1 LINYSSFISSQNIFK
16 SNNCESDYLEIRDGY
31 FEKSPLIGRF
41 CGKVDKEVVRTESS
55 RMLLTYV
62 NHHRSEGFRGFKAE
76 FDGEWG
82 EVVNGEL
89 E

>member
-1 LINYSSFISSQNIFK
+1 
-16 SNNCESDYLEIRDGY
+16 
-31 FEKSPLIGRF
+31 
-41 CGKVDKEVVRTESS
+41 
-55 RMLLTYV
+55 MLLTYV

-76 FDGEWG
+76 FDGELG